1 MHTLYEAYC
10 DIRLAPVSAPPVDDD
25 ESAGGAQQQP
35 AAAGDEQQPA
45 AGALRAPVPQT
56 EIDPLEAATPLVQKL
71 FFEKILTEVA
81 HGKSPPYA
89 EWEQLEVVPSNP
101 LLCGPCEDAD
111 RYSDGYAV
119 KPIRF
124 WSHEMWDIET
134 PCANHGWAHSQFVAL
149 GQWHMRRVKDVFDD
163 WYLAGRRT
171 SCSKCKEEKV
181 SLKEKATAVETAL
194 GDSEDPVLSL
204 QLQILQAEV
213 KACTYSSSTLNA
225 VVNKHVFE
233 RYPGI
238 GVAFP
243 AIVTHKTAISIEAM
257 MVISRA
263 ARTSQSSHDLEAMF
277 NEFRTLKA
285 ARNRLG
291 CYQVKRMSGVQPADV
306 SHYEVGI
313 STISDTYITEALN
326 TFHETHLRRAHRYMT
341 CMHRAHALNPNPNP
355 NPNPKQVHTAVV

>member
-1 MHTLYEAYC
+1 MLHLDDGEQVLLQIPQRVHALYEAYC
-10 DIRLAPVSAPPVDDD
+10 DIRLAPVAAPPVDDD

-35 AAAGDEQQPA
+35 AAAGGEQQRAA
-45 AGALRAPVPQT
+45 AGALHAPVPQA
-56 EIDPLEAATPLVQKL
+56 EIDPLEATTPLVQKQ
-71 FFEKILTEVA
+71 FFEQILLDVA
-81 HGKSPPYA
+81 HGNSPPYA
-89 EWEQLEVVPSNP
+89 EWEQLEVVPPNP
-101 LLCGPCEDAD
+101 LLCGTCEDAD
-111 RYSDGYAV
+111 GYSDGYAV

-124 WSHEMWDIET
+124 WSHEMWGIET
-134 PCANHGWAHSQFVAL
+134 PCANHGWAHSQFVTL

-163 WYLAGRRT
+163 FYLAGRRT
-171 SCSKCKEEKV
+171 SCSKCKAEKE

-194 GDSEDPVLSL
+194 GDSADPVLSL

-213 KACTYSSSTLNA
+213 KACKYSSSTLNP

-243 AIVTHKTAISIEAM
+243 AIVTHKAAISIEAM

-291 CYQVKRMSGVQPADV
+291 CYQVQRMAGVLPADIT
-306 SHYEVGI
+306 HYEVGI

-326 TFHETHLRRAHRYMT
+326 TFHETHLRRAHQYLFSHVQPQR
-341 CMHRAHALNPNPNP
+341 
-355 NPNPKQVHTAVV
+355 